1 MLQSII
7 LRVIM
12 QDKIKKLTPHK
23 LSKETSQIYEDY
35 SRDKI
40 NFNIFREKI
49 RQAEYKQGIIDLK
62 SEVKLLKQKLRKT
75 QIERNKAIY
84 KLDKNKQGIKLKRK
98 Y

>member
-1 MLQSII
+1 
-7 LRVIM
+7 M